1 MYLSP
6 SARARDKLGSMS
18 SDIQDDSVQIPF
30 ESPTAGIIEFANR
43 DRTAPDSVTPGG
55 SAWPG
60 VIAKSTDNGGSPFT
74 GDKVTDAY
82 VPSMLAAAN
91 FVEGEFGAFGG
102 NAVTWVSVQSSAE
115 IEVHPNR
122 RVYSVDLSAEESAA
136 EISLDVSGVT
146 GAFEI
151 DVWIAPPAAGLVYP
165 GDVVFFD
172 ATPAGN
178 RVTGGGRIYLFRFTR
193 LAADGAVF
201 GRYLGAADTEA

>member
-102 NAVTWVSVQSSAE
+102 NAVTWVSAQSSAA
-115 IEVHPNR
+115 IVVHPNR
-122 RVYSVDLSAEESAA
+122 RVYEVDLSDGTETAEL
-136 EISLDVSGVT
+136 SLDVSGVS

-151 DVWIAPPAAGLVYP
+151 DVWVSPPVGGLTY
-165 GDVVFFD
+165 
-172 ATPAGN
+172 PAGVLMFDGAPAGVQVSVSGK
-178 RVTGGGRIYLFRFTR
+178 RYLFRFTR
-193 LAADGAVF
+193 LAEDGAVY
-201 GRYLGAADTEA
+201 GRYVGAVTIE